1 VILLSR
7 PFRADSRLSP
17 TQGVA
22 LGWYVMPLRGCKP
35 SAPNQMAG
43 VMIKAFIFVKI
54 FTLTY
59 LWWRSLTVS
68 RSLKISGVHFSGIQL
83 EGDNQ

>member
-43 VMIKAFIFVKI
+43 VMIKAFISVKI

-59 LWWRSLTVS
+59 LEGNFAWKLRRYVFLAP
-68 RSLKISGVHFSGIQL
+68 RGRLLIQRL
-83 EGDNQ
+83 MR